1 MAAWLRP
8 NQKLAKVVY
17 ALLQTPK
24 QLQQKNDPQPSAKRL
39 SSWKIDTSTNS

>member
-17 ALLQTPK
+17 RLLQTPK
-24 QLQQKNDPQPSAKRL
+24 QLQQKNDPQPSEKRL
-39 SSWKIDTSTNS
+39 ASWKIDTSATS